1 MNNWLNNIEK
11 IVYINL
17 DNRIDRN
24 VQILNEFKRLHIP
37 SNKFVRLSA
46 VRNQNGA
53 IGCTLSHIKVIQMAI
68 ENKWKNVMVLEDD
81 FNFIDDEKYIND
93 SINYLYNDFKKVD
106 NDWQIVS
113 LSRGARQNMNSIDD
127 KYLYK
132 AIAVSTTAGYIVN
145 SNFYEILLKNYRE
158 GLMKLMKETNKEH
171 FTLDAYWINLQPTS
185 KWYVF
190 NPSLGYQRESYS
202 DIEGKTVE
210 YLRYDK
216 TIQFKEKYY
225 LSCNLKGGLGNQ
237 MFQIAAT
244 CAIAWINNLNPIFEK
259 INESPSVFNPRPVYW
274 NSVLKKVDTLNNREY
289 NKIQFLQFG
298 IPDSYFRPINLSH
311 NKSYKMDGYFQN
323 PQFFNI
329 YKDRILDLFKLNDN
343 HNRIIDDIYNKLVS
357 TNQTTKTTVS
367 IHVRRGDYLKLQHFH
382 PVQDMSY
389 FIKSIETIQNK
400 VGRDLIFLIFSD
412 DLDWCRNNFS
422 QLNISC
428 VYVDE
433 SSNQLPKDVIDMY
446 LMAKCNHNI
455 ISNSSFSWWSAYM
468 NSNINK
474 IVCLPGKWF
483 VDKEQNKDGMNIVDD
498 GMLIL

>member
-1 MNNWLNNIEK
+1 MNSWLNNIEQ

-24 VQILNEFKRLHIP
+24 VQMLNEFKRLNIP
-37 SNKFVRLSA
+37 ISKFVRLSA

-81 FNFIDDEKYIND
+81 FNFIDNEKYIND
-93 SINYLYNDFKKVD
+93 SINYLYGDFTKIK
-106 NDWQIVS
+106 NDWEIVS
-113 LSRGARQNMNSIDD
+113 LSRGARQDMNNIDD
-127 KYLYK
+127 PYLYK

-145 SNFYEILLKNYRE
+145 ENFYDTLLKNYRE

-171 FTLDAYWINLQPTS
+171 YTLDAYWINLQPMS

-244 CAIAWINNLNPIFEK
+244 CAIAWMNNLNPIFEK
-259 INESPSVFNPRPVYW
+259 ISASPPLTSPRPVYW
-274 NSVLKKVDTLNNREY
+274 NTVFNSIDTISTYNY

-298 IPDSYFRPINLSH
+298 LPDSYFRPINLSH

-323 PQFFNI
+323 PKFFNI
-329 YKDRILDLFKLNDN
+329 YKDRILDLFKLSDN
-343 HNRIIDDIYNKLVS
+343 QNSIIDDLYNKLVPI
-357 TNQTTKTTVS
+357 NKTSVS

-389 FIKSIETIQNK
+389 FIKSIETIHNK
-400 VGRDLIFLIFSD
+400 IGKDLIFLIFSD
-412 DLDWCRNNFS
+412 DLGWCYNNFEK
-422 QLNISC
+422 LYMNCI
-428 VYVDE
+428 YVDHN
-433 SSNQLPKDVIDMY
+433 SNQLPKDVIDMY
-446 LMAKCNHNI
+446 LMSRCNHNI

-468 NSNINK
+468 NKNPDK
-474 IVCLPGKWF
+474 IVCIPGNWF

-498 GMLIL
+498 GMLVL